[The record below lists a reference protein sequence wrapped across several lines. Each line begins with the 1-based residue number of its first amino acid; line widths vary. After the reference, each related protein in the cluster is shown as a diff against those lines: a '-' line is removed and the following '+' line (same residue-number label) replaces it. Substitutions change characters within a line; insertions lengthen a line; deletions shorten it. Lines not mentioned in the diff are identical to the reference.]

1 VIYVPLGATESEAVG
16 ELASQGLPVGVL
28 FLLRQLQKGIV
39 KALQLLVFLGDSRI
53 VSPTT

>member
-28 FLLRQLQKGIV
+28 FLLRQLQEGIV